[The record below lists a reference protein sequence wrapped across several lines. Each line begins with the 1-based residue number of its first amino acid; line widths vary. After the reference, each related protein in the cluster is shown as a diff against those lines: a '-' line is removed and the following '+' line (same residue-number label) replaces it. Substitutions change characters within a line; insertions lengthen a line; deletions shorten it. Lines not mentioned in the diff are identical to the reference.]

1 MARPVG
7 NGESGEIIFGLHAVR
22 EALRAKTRPLIR
34 LVVVQQDRQ
43 FTELVGLARSAG
55 IPVHVEPR
63 PVLDRLVPD
72 GRHQGAVGIV
82 AAKAYTDQADILDH
96 ARQRSE
102 PPFLV
107 ILDGVEDPHNLG
119 AILRTAEGA
128 GVHGV
133 FLPERRSVGL
143 TGTVAK
149 VSAGALEHLRVGR
162 SGNVSQLIEA
172 LKAEGVWVYALD
184 PRASKPYTDLDFR
197 GPVALVLGGEGKGVR
212 PGVLEHCDDRATIP
226 MRGRVASLNVS
237 AASAIVLY
245 EAVRQRGER
254 RGSSKGPSGA

>member
-7 NGESGEIIFGLHAVR
+7 SGEPGDIIFGLHAVR

-43 FTELVGLARSAG
+43 FAELVGLARSAG

-63 PVLDRLVPD
+63 SALDRLVPD
-72 GRHQGAVGIV
+72 GRHQGAVGLV

-96 ARQRSE
+96 ARQRGE

-107 ILDGVEDPHNLG
+107 VLDGIEDPHNLG

-162 SGNVSQLIEA
+162 SGNVSQLLEA

-197 GPVALVLGGEGKGVR
+197 GSVAWVLGGEGKGVR
-212 PGVLEHCDDRATIP
+212 PGVLEHCDDRAAIP

-237 AASAIVLY
+237 AAAAIVLY
-245 EAVRQRGER
+245 EAVRQRGAR
-254 RGSSKGPSGA
+254 RGSSKGYSGA

>member
-1 MARPVG
+1 MARPAG
-7 NGESGEIIFGLHAVR
+7 SGESGEIIFGLHAVR
-22 EALRAKTRPLIR
+22 ETLRAKTRPLIR
-34 LVVVQQDRQ
+34 LLVLKQDRQ
-43 FTELVGLARSAG
+43 FAELVGLARSAG
-55 IPVHVEPR
+55 IPVHIEPR
-63 PVLDRLVPD
+63 PALDRLVPD
-72 GRHQGAVGIV
+72 GRHQGVIGIV
-82 AAKAYTDQADILDH
+82 AAKAYTDHADILDV
-96 ARQRSE
+96 ARQRGE

-149 VSAGALEHLRVGR
+149 VSAGALEHLRIGR
-162 SGNVSQLIEA
+162 AGNVSQLIET
-172 LKAEGVWVYALD
+172 LKADGVWVYALD
-184 PRASKPYTDLDFR
+184 PQAPKPYTNLDFR

-212 PGVLEHCDDRATIP
+212 RGVLEHCDDRATIP

-237 AASAIVLY
+237 AAAAIVLY
-245 EAVRQRGER
+245 EAVKQRGEG
-254 RGSSKGPSGA
+254 RGSSKGASEA

>member
-7 NGESGEIIFGLHAVR
+7 SGEPGDIIFGLHAVR

-43 FTELVGLARSAG
+43 FAELVGLARSAG
-55 IPVHVEPR
+55 SPVHVEPR
-63 PVLDRLVPD
+63 SALDRLVPD
-72 GRHQGAVGIV
+72 GRHQGAVGLV

-96 ARQRSE
+96 ARQRGE

-107 ILDGVEDPHNLG
+107 VLDGIEDPHNLG

-162 SGNVSQLIEA
+162 SGNVSQLLEA

-197 GPVALVLGGEGKGVR
+197 GSVALVLGGEGKGVR
-212 PGVLEHCDDRATIP
+212 PGVLEHCDDRAAIP

-237 AASAIVLY
+237 AAAAIVLY

-254 RGSSKGPSGA
+254 RGSSKGSSGA

>member
-7 NGESGEIIFGLHAVR
+7 SGEPGDIIFGLHAVR

-43 FTELVGLARSAG
+43 FAELVGLARSAG

-63 PVLDRLVPD
+63 SALDRLVPD
-72 GRHQGAVGIV
+72 GRHQGAVGLV

-96 ARQRSE
+96 ARQRGE

-107 ILDGVEDPHNLG
+107 VLDGIEDPHNLG

-162 SGNVSQLIEA
+162 SGNVSQLLEA

-197 GPVALVLGGEGKGVR
+197 GSVALVLGGEGKGVR
-212 PGVLEHCDDRATIP
+212 PGVLEHCDDRAAIP

-237 AASAIVLY
+237 AAAAIVLY
-245 EAVRQRGER
+245 EAVRQRGAR
-254 RGSSKGPSGA
+254 RGSSKGSSGA